1 MPRIACVVLLLLCLC
16 VAAFAI
22 ENFPLPEFS
31 QGYQFPQ
38 ITTPQPSEQL
48 VSYIDIGVLF
58 AALALAAYLVLKKR
72 SRRDLVV
79 LVIFSLLYFG
89 FYRHGC
95 ICSIGAIQNVALA
108 LWNDNYVLPVTAG
121 AFFLLPL
128 LFALFFGRVFC
139 AAVCPLGAAQEIVLL
154 RPVKVPV
161 WLDNALGTVPYFYL
175 GVAVLFAATESAF
188 IICQYDPFVLFFRMG
203 GSVGM
208 LIFGVAMLLLAT
220 VIGRPYC
227 RYLCP
232 YGALLRL
239 VSPFAKWQVKISP
252 GDCHVCHLC
261 GDACPYGAI
270 NPPTPEV
277 GTVSRKEGKTRLA
290 VLLALLPVVVLAGAG
305 LVRLGSP
312 VLAQVHAKVRLA
324 DRLWLEEQGRVE
336 GRTDATEAF
345 FIHGLPN
352 MDAYREAAAIKKRFD
367 TGSWILGAWIG
378 LVLGLRMI
386 SMSVRRHRQEYQ
398 ADPATCVACARCY
411 ASCPVEHARVQ
422 ALADGQ
428 TPVHE
433 HADSSIGTEEPR

>member
-1 MPRIACVVLLLLCLC
+1 MQRIACLLLLLCPS

-22 ENFPLPEFS
+22 ERFPPPEFS

-38 ITTPQPSEQL
+38 VTTPGPREEL
-48 VSYIDIGVLF
+48 FSYIDIGVLF

-95 ICSIGAIQNVALA
+95 ICSIGAMQNVALA
-108 LWNDNYVLPVTAG
+108 LWNHDYALPVTAG

-128 LFALFFGRVFC
+128 LFALLFGRIFC
-139 AAVCPLGAAQEIVLL
+139 AGVCPLGAVQEVVLL
-154 RPVKVPV
+154 RPVKVPL
-161 WLDNALGTVPYFYL
+161 WLDNALGTVPYLYL
-175 GVAVLFAATESAF
+175 GAAVLFAATGSAF
-188 IICQYDPFVLFFRMG
+188 IICRYDPFVLFFRMG

-208 LIFGVAMLLLAT
+208 LAFSVAMLLLAT
-220 VIGRPYC
+220 VVGRPYC

-239 VSPFAKWQVKISP
+239 LSPFAKWQVKISP
-252 GDCHVCHLC
+252 GECPVCHLC
-261 GDACPYGAI
+261 AEACPYGAI
-270 NPPTPEV
+270 KPPTPTV
-277 GTVSRKEGKTRLA
+277 GTVSRKAGKARLA
-290 VLLALLPVVVLAGAG
+290 VLLALLPVLVLAGAG

-312 VLAQVHAKVRLA
+312 LLAQVHAKVRLA

-345 FIHGLPN
+345 FIQGLPN
-352 MDAYREAAAIKKRFD
+352 MHAYREAAAVKQRFD

-386 SMSVRRHRQEYQ
+386 AMSVRRHNPEYR
-398 ADPATCVACARCY
+398 ADPAACLACARCY
-411 ASCPVEHARVQ
+411 SSCPVQRDSEQ
-422 ALADGQ
+422 AAGAGQ
-428 TPVHE
+428 TPSHDQ
-433 HADSSIGTEEPR
+433 ADANLGTEEPR